1 MANIKSA
8 QKAHRQ
14 SLKRREANV
23 ARKSALKTSI
33 KKLLTAIQEST
44 QPEALNAM
52 LSSVA
57 AQLSRARSKKV
68 IKRNAASR
76 TLSRLAKR
84 VSRASA

>member
-1 MANIKSA
+1 MANLKSS

-14 SLKRREANV
+14 GLKRREVNL
-23 ARKSALKTSI
+23 ARRSALKTSI
-33 KKLLTAIQEST
+33 KKLLIAVQESA
-44 QPEALNAM
+44 QPGDLNAM

-84 VSRASA
+84 VARASA